1 MILNTGQRTDIP
13 AFFSEWF
20 INRVNEGFVMV
31 RNPYNPSAV
40 TRFEIRPDLVDLI
53 GFCTKN
59 PLLLLPFVEELDKRG
74 YGQYWQFTITPY
86 GRDIEPGVPDK
97 HECLEA
103 FKKLARLVGKERV
116 VWRYDPIF
124 IDQKYTADYHRRA
137 FETMARALSGWTDW
151 CVISFIDLF
160 PKVKKNF
167 PEARPLD
174 EQEQIALGK
183 DLIEIAAANKIG
195 IRTCGEGTVLKA
207 YGADT
212 DGCMTPAIYERAV
225 GQPLNFPRFT
235 PSRNECACYLSCDI
249 GVYSTCRHFCRYC
262 YANSNPQMIKENIAR
277 HDPRSPF
284 IIGGPLPTDTV
295 RQAEQKSW
303 KASASSDGQRELF

>member
-13 AFFSEWF
+13 AFYSEWF

-31 RNPYNPSAV
+31 RNPYNQSAV
-40 TRFEIRPDLVDLI
+40 TRFEIRPDIVDMI

-59 PLLLLPFVEELDKRG
+59 PLPLLPFAAELDKRG
-74 YGQYWQFTITPY
+74 YGQYWQFTITSY
-86 GRDIEPGVPDK
+86 GRDIEPNVPDK

-103 FKKLARLVGKERV
+103 FKKLSALVGKDKI

-124 IDQKYTADYHRRA
+124 IDSKYTADYHRRA
-137 FETMARALSGWTDW
+137 FEKMSRALNGWTDH
-151 CVISFIDLF
+151 CIISFIDLF

-167 PEARPLD
+167 PEAREMS
-174 EQEQIALGK
+174 EQEEIALGK
-183 DLIEIAAANKIG
+183 DLIAIAASNKIK
-195 IRTCGEGTVLKA
+195 IRTCGEGDLLA
-207 YGADT
+207 QYGADT

-225 GQPLNFPRFT
+225 GQPLAFPRFT
-235 PSRNECACYLSCDI
+235 PSRSECACYLSCDI
-249 GVYSTCRHFCRYC
+249 GAYSSCRHFCRYC
-262 YANSNPQMIKENIAR
+262 YANSDWRAVNQNAKR

-284 IIGGPLPTDTV
+284 LIGGPLPGDTV

-303 KASASSDGQRELF
+303 KVLPPRETQRELF